1 MKARSYLVPGDR
13 APDFELQNQH
23 RETVRLRDYRGRKL
37 LIYFYP
43 LALSVDCTRQAC
55 DLRDHRADFSL
66 LGLDVVGISP
76 DPPEMQREFDSE
88 HGLKFPLLFDE
99 DHKVADSYRTWGE
112 STYKGE
118 SITGIIRSSFLVAK
132 EGRIEQVWSPI
143 KAEETVLK
151 ALEALAGRN

>member
-1 MKARSYLVPGDR
+1 MNARSFLVTGNR
-13 APDFELQNQH
+13 APDFELQSQH

-43 LALSVDCTRQAC
+43 VALSVDCTRQAC

-66 LGLDVVGISP
+66 LGLDVIGISP
-76 DPPEMQREFDSE
+76 DPPEMQQAFDLE
-88 HGLKFPLLFDE
+88 HGLSFPLLFDE
-99 DHKVADSYRTWGE
+99 DHKVADSYGTWGE

-118 SITGIIRSSFLVAK
+118 SITGIIRSAFLVSK

-143 KAEETVLK
+143 KAEETVPRV
-151 ALEALAGRN
+151 LEALAGRN